1 MKKSA
6 LTIGLFTLVMV
17 LTSFTTP
24 ETNASK
30 IVDNT
35 TNYPIDGNGGQDT
48 GGHRKADYTGDA
60 PTISLTNKIVSIDGN
75 GGQDTG
81 GHRKAD

>member
-24 ETNASK
+24 ETITSK

-35 TNYPIDGNGGQDT
+35 TNYPIDGSGGQDS
-48 GGHRKADYTGDA
+48 GGHRKADYTGNA
-60 PTISLTNKIVSIDGN
+60 STTSLTDKIVSIDGN